1 MIPDFKDNG
10 AFPFQKL
17 DQKDIQ
23 NTGFGFEF
31 MRPLP
36 DTEEF
41 HEEPTWLNPSLVADV
56 CWDYKMCNDNNMNTI
71 VKELI

>member
-41 HEEPTWLNPSLVADV
+41 HEEPTWLNPSL
-56 CWDYKMCNDNNMNTI
+56 
-71 VKELI
+71 